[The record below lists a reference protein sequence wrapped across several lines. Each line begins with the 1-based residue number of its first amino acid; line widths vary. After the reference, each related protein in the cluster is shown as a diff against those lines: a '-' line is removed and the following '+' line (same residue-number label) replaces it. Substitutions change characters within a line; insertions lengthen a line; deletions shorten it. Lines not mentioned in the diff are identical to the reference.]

1 MDNEVKFPLFDNIR
15 SKFDLLSPKQKVVG
29 SYILSNY
36 KTLAYINLAELARL
50 TETGQGTVVRFAQT
64 LGFRGFSSLKTA
76 LRDTIE
82 KSSPRTLEIFS
93 LKNRKGHPG
102 TPFDTVFE
110 MEHSVMNE
118 TYELIRN
125 KDFSKAVKTLSE
137 ASSVLIVATGSNSF
151 LAEYAG
157 YFMGTMKKNVLIVKN
172 TDMSDINTL
181 LDAPNGAAALVMSF
195 PRYPLKT
202 QTILEILSRKGCPIV
217 GVSDSISSPITG
229 YADPLFIVPQKFVS
243 FMDPYAAVMSILHSI
258 LYGIYISDKSSCK
271 KRMEAR
277 NELFAEQKLFVSG
290 NVNLPEFMN

>member
-36 KTLAYINLAELARL
+36 KSLAYVNLDELAKF
-50 TETGQGTVVRFAQT
+50 TGTGQGTVVRFAQT
-64 LGFRGFSSLKTA
+64 LGYCGFSSLKTA
-76 LRDTIE
+76 LRDVIE

-93 LKNRKGHPG
+93 LKKKDDHPS

-110 MEHSVMNE
+110 MERSVMDE
-118 TYELIRN
+118 TYELIRH

-157 YFMGTMKKNVLIVKN
+157 YFMGTMKENVLIVKN

-181 LDAPNGAAALVMSF
+181 LDASKGTAALVMSF

-202 QTILEILSRKGCPIV
+202 QTILEILSRKGCPII
-217 GVSDSISSPITG
+217 GVSDSISSPITE
-229 YADPLFIVPQKFVS
+229 YSDPFFIVPQKFVS
-243 FMDPYAAVMSILHSI
+243 FIDPYAAVMSILHSI
-258 LYGIYISDKSSCK
+258 LYGIYMSDKNSCR

-277 NELFAEQKLFVSG
+277 NEIFAEQKLFVSG
-290 NVNLPEFMN
+290 NVNLPDFMH